1 MSDGKRQKL
10 SLSDIIK
17 KLNEEKP
24 DPAAPA
30 TADDSPLNPNPD
42 AVGDIVPQSLI
53 ERPLPA
59 ESTRGEPS
67 VSPLPNTSQSAQ
79 SAQGPNDLQK
89 NEGPERSAAPYPD
102 RISGV
107 AAFPQKDNLHAKL
120 DVPLYSNDSEG
131 NDETGDFDL
140 MRYIGI
146 VLRRKNIIIAAVLV
160 ASVFSIMSYVKAV
173 KYFTAHTRMLFTMGG
188 DKDIMGNT
196 SDMNVYWDSREER
209 LNTHLELIK
218 SQIVLKRVAE
228 NLQNAVS
235 PGEISGA
242 LIINCGGKEGERT
255 DIIDVAFSHSNAET
269 ARNVA
274 NELCKCYMEYI
285 KEVNVQDVTR
295 LIDKLDEEIEKVDKD
310 LSQKEN
316 TLRVFKENNR
326 TVELSSETNM
336 TISKLSQMELAMQ
349 QTELDM
355 LESREKFTG
364 LKKEID
370 QQQVDVIQS
379 MTYQNPYQ
387 SKLAELELQ
396 LNTLS
401 AEYSPEHFKVRMV
414 RAEIDKIKNAM
425 KSDISREA
433 ASQTFVKNPIRESLL
448 QSLVNVTIEKS
459 ALESKRAAQEQLIK
473 QLDVDL
479 SKLPSVELQYA
490 QLTRETESL
499 LQVLKLL
506 KNRFEEAK
514 IKRDSQE
521 SDLKI
526 LEWAQTPSAA
536 ISNVKSSKILIGMF
550 IGLIIGIALALLLE
564 YLDQSIKEPPDVEK
578 TLELPLLG
586 IVPTIETEKA
596 IIEISKDHGKTI
608 LEPFR
613 ALRAN
618 LKHIAL
624 SRHIKTIIISSAV
637 KGEGKTTLAANIAIT
652 FAMDGKKVILVDGDM
667 RRAQIH
673 GLFHIPKKDG
683 LCDYLYGASEVRDI
697 LKPTVHQNL
706 FVITTGEHPQNPA
719 ELLGSFRFD
728 QLIKELRSLAD
739 FIIFDSPALLPV
751 SDGITMAPKMDACI
765 MVVRALWTPIKAARQ
780 AKNQLNRIGCT
791 IIGAILNGISH
802 SRGYYPYY
810 YGYYRYYAYK
820 YSYDEEPN
828 RKFSMRKFGLGV
840 ESFIKGLLQTVR
852 LSLPHWM
859 ASFQKFAGLL
869 LKRKIFWLLLFI
881 ATGLVVLNT
890 VKERGGYGVSP
901 RQSISFLGKGGV
913 EKTSAKE
920 IYPDANRQ
928 APITARDTGIASFA
942 DSLALWQQAFN
953 DKNGPRYLSFYDP
966 ERFHYPGGDFSSWE
980 ANVTA
985 DLLHNQKPNSI
996 IHIDSLWNVPIGFPY
1011 YTTRLNATRGFSQGT
1026 ESVQITIM
1034 WQNINNRW
1042 RIIGQKERP
1051 ITP

>member
-1 MSDGKRQKL
+1 MSDSKRQKL

-24 DPAAPA
+24 DSAAPS
-30 TADDSPLNPNPD
+30 TAHDSPLNPNPD
-42 AVGDIVPQSLI
+42 AAGNIVPQSSI
-53 ERPLPA
+53 ERQLPA
-59 ESTRGEPS
+59 ESAHGEDSTP
-67 VSPLPNTSQSAQ
+67 PLPNSSPSAP

-89 NEGPERSAAPYPD
+89 SEGQERFAAAYPD

-107 AAFPQKDNLHAKL
+107 AAFPQTDTLHAKL

-131 NDETGDFDL
+131 NNETGDFDL

-196 SDMNVYWDSREER
+196 SDMNMYWDSREER
-209 LNTHLELIK
+209 LNTHLELLK

-255 DIIDVAFSHSNAET
+255 DIIDVAYSHSNAET
-269 ARNVA
+269 ARDVA
-274 NELCKCYMEYI
+274 NELCKCYMQYI

-396 LNTLS
+396 QSSLS

-425 KSDISREA
+425 KSDISKEA

-459 ALESKRAAQEQLIK
+459 ALEAKRAAQEQLIK

-536 ISNVKSSKILIGMF
+536 ISNVKSSKILLGMF
-550 IGLIIGIALALLLE
+550 IGLVIGIALALLLE

-596 IIEISKDHGKTI
+596 IIEVAKDHGKTI

-828 RKFSMRKFGLGV
+828 RKFSMRKFGLRV
-840 ESFIKGLLQTVR
+840 ESSLKGLLQTVR

-859 ASFQKFAGLL
+859 ASLQKFAGLL
-869 LKRKIFWLLLFI
+869 LKRKIFWLLLCI
-881 ATGLVVLNT
+881 SIGLVILNT
-890 VKERGGYGVSP
+890 MKDRGDYGISQK
-901 RQSISFLGKGGV
+901 QSITFLGKT
-913 EKTSAKE
+913 EKDLDKPGE
-920 IYPDANRQ
+920 ITVKNDLEL
-928 APITARDTGIASFA
+928 ASFA
-942 DSLALWQQAFN
+942 DSMELWQKAFN
-953 DKNGPRYLSFYDP
+953 TKNSARYLSFYDP
-966 ERFHYPGGDFSSWE
+966 EHFHFPGGDFSAWE
-980 ANVTA
+980 ANITA
-985 DLLHNQKPNSI
+985 DLLHNQKSNSI

>member
-1 MSDGKRQKL
+1 MSDSKRQKL
-10 SLSDIIK
+10 SLSDILK

-24 DPAAPA
+24 
-30 TADDSPLNPNPD
+30 
-42 AVGDIVPQSLI
+42 
-53 ERPLPA
+53 A
-59 ESTRGEPS
+59 ESTRGGLS
-67 VSPLPNTSQSAQ
+67 ASPLPNSSQSAQ
-79 SAQGPNDLQK
+79 SAQEPNDLQK
-89 NEGPERSAAPYPD
+89 SEGQDRSAAPYPD

-107 AAFPQKDNLHAKL
+107 AALPPKDSLHAKL
-120 DVPLYSNDSEG
+120 DVPLYSNDSQG
-131 NDETGDFDL
+131 NDESGDFDL

-146 VLRRKNIIIAAVLV
+146 VLRRKNIIIAAILV

-173 KYFTAHTRMLFTMGG
+173 KYYTAHTRMLFTMGG
-188 DKDIMGNT
+188 DKDIMGN
-196 SDMNVYWDSREER
+196 SSEMNMYWDSREER
-209 LNTHLELIK
+209 LNTHLELLK

-228 NLQNAVS
+228 NLQNVVS
-235 PGEISGA
+235 SGEISGA
-242 LIINCGGKEGERT
+242 LVINCGGKEGERT
-255 DIIDVAFSHSNAET
+255 DIIDVAYSHSNAVT
-269 ARNVA
+269 ARDVA

-336 TISKLSQMELAMQ
+336 TISKLSQMELSMQ

-425 KSDISREA
+425 KSDITKEA

-459 ALESKRAAQEQLIK
+459 ALEAKRAAQEQLIK

-536 ISNVKSSKILIGMF
+536 ISNVKSSKILLGMF

-652 FAMDGKKVILVDGDM
+652 FALDGKKVILVDGDM

-673 GLFHIPKKDG
+673 GLFHLPKKDG

-739 FIIFDSPALLPV
+739 FVIFDSPALLPV

-828 RKFSMRKFGLGV
+828 RKFSLRKFGLRV
-840 ESFIKGLLQTVR
+840 ESFIKGLLQTAR

-859 ASFQKFAGLL
+859 ASLQKFARHLF
-869 LKRKIFWLLLFI
+869 KRKIFWLLLCI
-881 ATGLVVLNT
+881 SIGLVILNT
-890 VKERGGYGVSP
+890 MKDRGDYGISQK
-901 RQSISFLGKGGV
+901 QSITFLGKTEKDLDKPGGIIV
-913 EKTSAKE
+913 KNDLEL
-920 IYPDANRQ
+920 
-928 APITARDTGIASFA
+928 ASFA
-942 DSLALWQQAFN
+942 DSLELWQKAFN
-953 DKNGPRYLSFYDP
+953 TKNSARYLSFYDP
-966 ERFHYPGGDFSSWE
+966 EHFHFPGGDFSAWE
-980 ANVTA
+980 ANITA
-985 DLLHNQKPNSI
+985 DLLHNQKSDGI
-996 IHIDSLWNVPIGFPY
+996 IHIDSLWNVPVSLPNYI
-1011 YTTRLNATRGFSQGT
+1011 TCLNATKISSQGT
-1026 ESVQITIM
+1026 ETVQITLM

-1042 RIIGQKERP
+1042 RIIGQKERVK
-1051 ITP
+1051 